1 MYRLLIVVTIKNYT
15 VNPAIYSKTS
25 WEERLTRHICWNR
38 NRHVVQ
44 KTDSCTN
51 IQPAAKRL
59 RVSVLLLSGP
69 ARRCQ
74 ERQQQ
79 QQGGER
85 LWAPHKAGSWSPAPV
100 MDRTMTAEPRGWAE
114 RITGSNMEVFTE
126 RERTS
131 LLDFKTYFA
140 AEVLIKDRFDA
151 SQH

>member
-15 VNPAIYSKTS
+15 VNPAIYATTS

-44 KTDSCTN
+44 KQTHAQTFS
-51 IQPAAKRL
+51 RL
-59 RVSVLLLSGP
+59 PNGSDCLFCCCLDRLGA
-69 ARRCQ
+69 ARRGSSSS
-74 ERQQQ
+74 R
-79 QQGGER
+79 GGER

-100 MDRTMTAEPRGWAE
+100 MDRTMTAEPGGWAE
-114 RITGSNMEVFTE
+114 RITGSNMDVFTE

-140 AEVLIKDRFDA
+140 VDVLIKDRFDA